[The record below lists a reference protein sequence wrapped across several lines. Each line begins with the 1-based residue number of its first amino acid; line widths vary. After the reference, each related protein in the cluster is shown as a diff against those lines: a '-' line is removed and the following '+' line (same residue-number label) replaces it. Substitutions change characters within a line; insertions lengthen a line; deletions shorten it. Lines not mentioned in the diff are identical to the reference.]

1 MYALLIKPTVRK
13 SRRGR
18 RIIAELKSLGAIEL
32 EGSSSTQL
40 RAELENLQNS
50 YPFLVVVACG
60 GDGTVHL
67 AVNSLP
73 NMDIPIAV
81 IPLGT
86 GNDFA
91 RFIGIKNPI
100 EGIGT
105 LKNGAARNLDFAFI
119 TLANNET
126 RKYVGVAS
134 CGFDAQV
141 NERANTYR
149 GPAGT
154 LKYLIAL
161 LVDLSKLS
169 ARELDITL
177 SGETKRRQTL
187 TLVAIG
193 NTSSYGGGMKMCPSA
208 DANDGLLAVTFVAKV
223 SRRILLR
230 VLPKVF
236 WGTHVR
242 HPLVTQASCAGID
255 IGGDSFPVYADGER
269 VGQGPVSIHVV
280 AGGLRVWQAMPA
292 NSP

>member
-1 MYALLIKPTVRK
+1 VYALLIKPAVKK

-18 RIIAELKSLGAIEL
+18 RIIAELKSLGATEL
-32 EGSSSTQL
+32 EGTSSTQL
-40 RAELENLQNS
+40 RTEVENLRTS
-50 YPFLVVVACG
+50 HPFLVVVACG

-67 AVNSLP
+67 ALNSLP
-73 NMDIPIAV
+73 NMEIPIAV

-91 RFIGIKNPI
+91 RYIGIKNPI
-100 EGIGT
+100 EGIET
-105 LKNGAARNLDFAFI
+105 LKNGAARNLDFGVV
-119 TLANNET
+119 TLANNEM

-154 LKYLIAL
+154 LKYLVAL
-161 LVDLSKLS
+161 LVELSKLS
-169 ARELDITL
+169 ARELDIAL

-208 DANDGLLAVTFVAKV
+208 DANDGLLEVTFVAKV

-242 HPLVTQASCAGID
+242 HPLVTQASCEGIEV
-255 IGGDSFPVYADGER
+255 GGDSFPIYADGER
-269 VGQGPVSIHVV
+269 VGQGPVSIRVV

>member
-1 MYALLIKPTVRK
+1 MYALLIKPAVKK

-32 EGSSSTQL
+32 EGTSSTQL
-40 RAELENLQNS
+40 RTEMENLQNS
-50 YPFLVVVACG
+50 HPFLVVVACG

-67 AVNSLP
+67 ALNSLP
-73 NMDIPIAV
+73 NMEIPIAV

-91 RFIGIKNPI
+91 RYIGIKNPI
-100 EGIGT
+100 EGIET
-105 LKNGAARNLDFAFI
+105 LRSGAARTLDFGVV

-154 LKYLIAL
+154 LKYLLAL
-161 LVDLSKLS
+161 LVELSKLS

-177 SGETKRRQTL
+177 SGDTKSKQTL

-208 DANDGLLAVTFVAKV
+208 DANDGLLEVTFVAKV

-236 WGTHVR
+236 WGTHVK
-242 HPLVTQASCAGID
+242 HPLVTQASCEGID
-255 IGGDSFPVYADGER
+255 VGGDSFPVYADGER
-269 VGQGPVSIHVV
+269 VGQGPVSIRVV
-280 AGGLRVWQAMPA
+280 AGGLRVWQALPA

>member
-13 SRRGR
+13 SRKGR

-32 EGSSSTQL
+32 AGTSSTQL
-40 RAELENLQNS
+40 RTEVADLQTSN
-50 YPFLVVVACG
+50 PHLVVVACG

-73 NMDIPIAV
+73 NMEIPIAV

-91 RFIGIKNPI
+91 RFLGIKNPI
-100 EGIGT
+100 DGIKT
-105 LKNGAARNLDFAFI
+105 LKSGVARNLDFGVV

-154 LKYLIAL
+154 LKYLFAL
-161 LVDLSKLS
+161 LVELSKLS
-169 ARELDITL
+169 ARELDISL
-177 SGETKRRQTL
+177 SGEPKRKQTL

-193 NTSSYGGGMKMCPSA
+193 NTTSYGGGMKMCPSA
-208 DANDGLLAVTFVAKV
+208 NATDGLLEVTSVAKV
-223 SRRILLR
+223 SRRLLLR

-236 WGTHVR
+236 WGTHVK
-242 HPLVTQASCAGID
+242 HPLVTQASCTGID

-269 VGQGPVSIHVV
+269 VGQGPVSIRVV

-292 NSP
+292 ISP

>member
-1 MYALLIKPTVRK
+1 MYALLIKPAVKK

-18 RIIAELKSLGAIEL
+18 RIIAELKSLGATEL
-32 EGSSSTQL
+32 EGTSSTQL
-40 RAELENLQNS
+40 RTEVENLQTS
-50 YPFLVVVACG
+50 HPFLVVVVCG

-67 AVNSLP
+67 ALNSLP
-73 NMDIPIAV
+73 NMEIPIAV

-91 RFIGIKNPI
+91 RYIGIKNPI
-100 EGIGT
+100 EGIET
-105 LKNGAARNLDFAFI
+105 LKSGAARNLDFGVV

-126 RKYVGVAS
+126 RRYVGVAS

-141 NERANTYR
+141 NERANRYR

-161 LVDLSKLS
+161 LVELSKLS
-169 ARELDITL
+169 ARELDIAI
-177 SGETKRRQTL
+177 SGETKIKRTL

-208 DANDGLLAVTFVAKV
+208 DANDGLLEVTFVAKV

-236 WGTHVR
+236 WGTHVK
-242 HPLVTQASCAGID
+242 HPLVTQASCEGID
-255 IGGDSFPVYADGER
+255 VGGDSFPIYADGER
-269 VGQGPVSIHVV
+269 VGQGPVSIRVV

>member
-1 MYALLIKPTVRK
+1 MYALLIKPTVKK
-13 SRRGR
+13 SRKGR

-32 EGSSSTQL
+32 AGTSSTQL
-40 RAELENLQNS
+40 RTEVADLQIS
-50 YPFLVVVACG
+50 DPLLVVVACG

-73 NMDIPIAV
+73 NMEIPIAV

-91 RFIGIKNPI
+91 RFIGIRNPI
-100 EGIGT
+100 EGIVT
-105 LKNGAARNLDFAFI
+105 LKSGAARNLDFGVV

-126 RKYVGVAS
+126 RKFVGVAS

-161 LVDLSKLS
+161 LVELSKLS
-169 ARELDITL
+169 ARELDIAL
-177 SGETKRRQTL
+177 SGEAKLKQTL

-193 NTSSYGGGMKMCPSA
+193 NTTSYGGGMKMCPSA
-208 DANDGLLAVTFVAKV
+208 NANDGLLEVTSVAKV
-223 SRRILLR
+223 SRRLLLR

-242 HPLVTQASCAGID
+242 HPLVTQARCTGID

-269 VGQGPVSIHVV
+269 VGQGPVSIRVV

>member
-1 MYALLIKPTVRK
+1 MYALLIKPAVRK

-32 EGSSSTQL
+32 AGTSSTQL
-40 RAELENLQNS
+40 RTEVENLQTSN
-50 YPFLVVVACG
+50 PFLVVVACG

-91 RFIGIKNPI
+91 RFLGIKNPI
-100 EGIGT
+100 EGIVA
-105 LKNGAARNLDFAFI
+105 LKSGASRNLDFGVV
-119 TLANNET
+119 TLANDET

-154 LKYLIAL
+154 LKYLFAL
-161 LVDLSKLS
+161 LVELSKLS
-169 ARELDITL
+169 ARELDIAL
-177 SGETKRRQTL
+177 SGEAKLKQTL

-208 DANDGLLAVTFVAKV
+208 DATDGLLEVTFVAKV

-255 IGGDSFPVYADGER
+255 IGGESFPVYADGER

>member
-1 MYALLIKPTVRK
+1 MYALLIKPAVRK
-13 SRRGR
+13 SRKGR

-32 EGSSSTQL
+32 QGSSSAQL
-40 RAELENLQNS
+40 RPEVENLQNS
-50 YPFLVVVACG
+50 YPSLVVVACG

-73 NMDIPIAV
+73 NMEIPIAV

-91 RFIGIKNPI
+91 RFIGIKNPM

-105 LKNGAARNLDFAFI
+105 LKSGAAKNLDFGVV

-154 LKYLIAL
+154 LKYLFAL
-161 LVDLSKLS
+161 LVELSKLS
-169 ARELDITL
+169 ARELDIAL
-177 SGETKRRQTL
+177 SGEAKLKQTL

-193 NTSSYGGGMKMCPSA
+193 NTTSYGGGMKMCPSA
-208 DANDGLLAVTFVAKV
+208 DATDGLLEVTFVAKV
-223 SRRILLR
+223 SRRLLLR

-269 VGQGPVSIHVV
+269 VGQGPVSIRVV